1 MRRRLLVAF
10 FVGLL
15 LCASV
20 SVLAQEQPVVESRV
34 KPILEIDGLLFRD
47 LNANGELDPYE
58 DWRLPIDERVD
69 NLVSLMTLEEKAGQM
84 VHPNITVPLDGVVQK
99 EDIITQTQ
107 RGERLSYSP
116 YTLIVDKHITNILN
130 NGVAPPQPLLPGP
143 TPCRRSPKG
152 PGWASPSSSAPI
164 RGTVLPSEPMSGEP
178 NTSRSGLVEKGST
191 DWLQRVTW
199 ISSGSSAV

>member
-69 NLVSLMTLEEKAGQM
+69 NLVSLMTWKKRRARWF
-84 VHPNITVPLDGVVQK
+84 I
-99 EDIITQTQ
+99 
-107 RGERLSYSP
+107 
-116 YTLIVDKHITNILN
+116 
-130 NGVAPPQPLLPGP
+130 P
-143 TPCRRSPKG
+143 TSLCHLTALCRRK
-152 PGWASPSSSAPI
+152 
-164 RGTVLPSEPMSGEP
+164 T
-178 NTSRSGLVEKGST
+178 
-191 DWLQRVTW
+191 
-199 ISSGSSAV
+199 